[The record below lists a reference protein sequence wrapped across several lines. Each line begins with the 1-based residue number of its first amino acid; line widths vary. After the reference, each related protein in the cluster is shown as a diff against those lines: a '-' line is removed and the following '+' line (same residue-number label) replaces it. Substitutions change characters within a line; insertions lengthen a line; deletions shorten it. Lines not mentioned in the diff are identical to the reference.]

1 MFGFRPT
8 RGYVE
13 IGLIIFEL
21 FFVLA
26 VFIFT
31 AHNLQATEQK
41 KINIDVTTHLG
52 DVDHFQEGDSL
63 VFLIS
68 LDRDAYI
75 TAIYQN
81 AKGEIIQ
88 LIPNRHQQKK
98 IYKSG
103 LFLKLPDAGSAFSFK
118 IQVPFGRETLWVF
131 ASDLPWP
138 ELKGRY
144 LDDGLKK
151 LAGKMDSIRKSLAK
165 HPKSAYGEASLV
177 LYTHARK

>member
-1 MFGFRPT
+1 MFGFKPT
-8 RGYVE
+8 RGYRA
-13 IGLIIFEL
+13 IGLIIYKL

-26 VFIFT
+26 VFIFA

-63 VFLIS
+63 FFLIS
-68 LDRDAYI
+68 LDSDAYI
-75 TAIYQN
+75 TVIYQN
-81 AKGEIIQ
+81 AKAELIQ
-88 LIPNRHQQKK
+88 LLPNQNQQKTF
-98 IYKSG
+98 YKSG

-118 IQVPFGRETLWVF
+118 IQAPFGRETLWVF
-131 ASDLPWP
+131 ASDLPSP

-151 LAGKMDSIRKSLAK
+151 LVGKMASIRKILAS

-177 LYTHARK
+177 LFTHARK